1 MAAPPPNI
9 MHNKDSEVSNSRT
22 NQVIYLWT
30 SWEIS
35 NIKNAFFSILF
46 FLIITVFLFS
56 RCISSTFNISS
67 YKIDKLFKKRA
78 INYSANLKLIDF
90 NQHPHQNAING

>member
-35 NIKNAFFSILF
+35 NNKGSQRRDNVKNVSTVLGY
-46 FLIITVFLFS
+46 FLSCENF
-56 RCISSTFNISS
+56 
-67 YKIDKLFKKRA
+67 D
-78 INYSANLKLIDF
+78 
-90 NQHPHQNAING
+90 